1 MLTEAQFDIICC
13 TNRLLVSGDLE
24 RTEKRCFSALKLR
37 AWNNMPGSCNTVS
50 FQSTKKSVTAH
61 ESLFIVFD
69 HGFPLS
75 PKFVIDFPFCLL
87 NVLTQEWILLQR
99 TPIYPLELFI
109 VF

>member
-1 MLTEAQFDIICC
+1 
-13 TNRLLVSGDLE
+13 
-24 RTEKRCFSALKLR
+24 
-37 AWNNMPGSCNTVS
+37 MPGSCNTVS

-69 HGFPLS
+69 HGFLLS

-109 VF
+109 FF